1 MSHPYVIEVRKTQIL
16 KVVRSPVTGNYRLP
30 LFHGVPIS
38 REPYIAE
45 SSAWSQTLRRHRL
58 PQRTWKF
65 FAARSSGWPEL
76 ATLWP
81 KVAKI

>member
-1 MSHPYVIEVRKTQIL
+1 MYRITGYRYL
-16 KVVRSPVTGNYRLP
+16 PVTGNYRLP

-38 REPYIAE
+38 QEPYIAE

-58 PQRTWKF
+58 PQGTWKI

-81 KVAKI
+81 KVAKIKNPC